1 MADTLSTSNLP
12 VRDHAASDALGLW
25 EPKRTLTLSAARAHT
40 IRIQWLRRALI
51 AAAALLVVSL
61 IYYFVAQGPS
71 RDWKDETD
79 TSVRMIGPRYSG
91 RTSDGLPY
99 QLTSDSARRQLDSRN
114 EVSLVQPVL
123 EFYRSRGAQ
132 SSFVTAAFGKY
143 DDVEK
148 VLDLRLD
155 PKDVAGSDLVVLE
168 TDDGVRCET
177 THARIRTR
185 DKRIVG
191 DEPITCVGEFGTVA
205 GQTYAVNDN
214 YTVFVFKDGMTG
226 RIVEK
231 TDPSLDPEFDLAE
244 AQPSGAFAFGG
255 DGPIDIVAREASYF
269 KGRTDLAGDVVV
281 KQNGATVYSDD
292 MIILRDSSENAQAGT
307 LSLGAV
313 NRITGT
319 GNFRYVSS
327 DNDVRGDKG
336 VYERDLNRVTVTGNV
351 TVVQP
356 GGNTVSTDRLVYD
369 TRTET
374 LRFSGQCRG
383 RNCDSGGRS
392 TITIKGRN

>member
-1 MADTLSTSNLP
+1 MADTLSTSLP

-51 AAAALLVVSL
+51 AAAALLVAALV
-61 IYYFVAQGPS
+61 YYFVAQGPS
-71 RDWKDETD
+71 REWGDETD

-114 EVSLVQPVL
+114 EVSLIQPVL
-123 EFYRSRGAQ
+123 EFYRSRGAE
-132 SSFVTAAFGKY
+132 SSFVTAAFGRY

-155 PKDVAGSDLVVLE
+155 PTDTANSDQVVLE

-191 DEPITCVGEFGTVA
+191 DEPIACVGEFGTVA
-205 GQTYAVNDN
+205 GQSYEVNDN

-226 RIVEK
+226 RIVESAG
-231 TDPSLDPEFDLAE
+231 PSDADTAPTGV
-244 AQPSGAFAFGG
+244 PGFGG
-255 DGPIDIVAREASYF
+255 DGPIDVVAREAAYF
-269 KGRTDLAGDVVV
+269 QGRTDLAGDVVV
-281 KQNGATVYSDD
+281 RQDGATVYSDD
-292 MIILRDSSENAQAGT
+292 MIILRDSTSNAQSGT

-319 GNFRYVSS
+319 GNFRYVSA

-336 VYERDLNRVTVTGNV
+336 VYERDQNRVTVTGNV
-351 TVVQP
+351 SVVQP

-374 LRFSGQCRG
+374 LRFSGQCQG
-383 RNCDSGGRS
+383 RDCGSGGRS
-392 TITIKGRN
+392 TIVIKGRN